1 MGRWTLEDS
10 GNHDLVRL
18 PNGQWFYADEIEVDI
33 HGLHNADCDRYEARI
48 AELEALLR
56 DEVADNVR
64 LRSRYTGDA
73 EANLEQEICDLNNK
87 VTELEDERDAARQY
101 AHTMD
106 LQNADYGRLVDRNNR
121 LWKCIDVAIRLKN
134 KYHQDLAAA
143 TATLERLR
151 EVVPEGDGRSWSM
164 LDAVYHIL
172 YPPTPETPHE
182 MD

>member
-1 MGRWTLEDS
+1 MGDVLDKARELRECAGAWEPE
-10 GNHDLVRL
+10 VRL
-18 PNGQWFYADEIEVDI
+18 LGNVRADEIISILDT
-33 HGLHNADCDRYEARI
+33 YEARI

-64 LRSRYTGDA
+64 LRSRYTGDV

-87 VTELEDERDAARQY
+87 VAELEDERDAARQY